1 VPFEYQPY
9 RSDLT
14 GTIADLMT
22 RGDRAR
28 AEALRAGGAAQARA
42 AEVSGRNAQE
52 LAGTIGNIAQGVG
65 HQVTQYYEDKPRMEM
80 QQLQLDAAKR
90 DAHEEAALRAIFAKP
105 EPPKPEEI
113 YQAVGPKKGAEIL
126 KGFAAL
132 RQENQKSYTST
143 QQLVGSITGGILA
156 LPEGLRAEA
165 YTHARENLV
174 SRGLVDPAQVPEQYD
189 PAFLQSAH
197 VAAMTPDK
205 QEDALNPRPVAVGS
219 GGLANPRTGEMVVQ
233 PAAKAAPVEKPPAV
247 GSFEDYVVRKYGQ
260 NPTPEQITE
269 GRKTYQQADDRPI
282 QPRIT
287 VNTPGAPGTALD
299 PDGLEYAATQYRV
312 TGAMPS
318 LGNGNGQIKAA
329 IINAAA
335 KQTKALS
342 QSPAVAIQKQAA
354 RKADGAALTAMTKAS
369 AAAESFE
376 TKAIAQADIVRGL
389 SNKVS
394 RTQFPII
401 NGALLAG
408 QRDIAGDANTQL
420 LFNALT
426 TFTSEYAKIVE
437 GSTGSAAG
445 SSDAA
450 RRAAASLISAS
461 LNKGTLA
468 QTLDLMQKEMRLT
481 VQGYG
486 ATIDHI
492 TGRMGGVPAQPGIED
507 TKVPVPAPAAPG
519 GMPSYA
525 DYLKTKGKG

>member
-189 PAFLQSAH
+189 PAFLQSRARRG
-197 VAAMTPDK
+197 D
-205 QEDALNPRPVAVGS
+205 DARQARGR
-219 GGLANPRTGEMVVQ
+219 AQ
-233 PAAKAAPVEKPPAV
+233 PAAGGGRVRGPGEPAHGRDGRPAGREGGAGGEAARGRELRRLRGA
-247 GSFEDYVVRKYGQ
+247 EVR
-260 NPTPEQITE
+260 PE
-269 GRKTYQQADDRPI
+269 
-282 QPRIT
+282 
-287 VNTPGAPGTALD
+287 
-299 PDGLEYAATQYRV
+299 PD
-312 TGAMPS
+312 TGADHRRGGRRINRRTIARFSRGSRSTHPAR
-318 LGNGNGQIKAA
+318 LGPRS
-329 IINAAA
+329 
-335 KQTKALS
+335 T
-342 QSPAVAIQKQAA
+342 
-354 RKADGAALTAMTKAS
+354 R
-369 AAAESFE
+369 
-376 TKAIAQADIVRGL
+376 
-389 SNKVS
+389 
-394 RTQFPII
+394 
-401 NGALLAG
+401 
-408 QRDIAGDANTQL
+408 
-420 LFNALT
+420 
-426 TFTSEYAKIVE
+426 
-437 GSTGSAAG
+437 TGS
-445 SSDAA
+445 SMP
-450 RRAAASLISAS
+450 RRSTA
-461 LNKGTLA
+461 
-468 QTLDLMQKEMRLT
+468 
-481 VQGYG
+481 
-486 ATIDHI
+486 
-492 TGRMGGVPAQPGIED
+492 
-507 TKVPVPAPAAPG
+507 
-519 GMPSYA
+519 
-525 DYLKTKGKG
+525 

>member
-1 VPFEYQPY
+1 
-9 RSDLT
+9 
-14 GTIADLMT
+14 
-22 RGDRAR
+22 
-28 AEALRAGGAAQARA
+28 
-42 AEVSGRNAQE
+42 
-52 LAGTIGNIAQGVG
+52 
-65 HQVTQYYEDKPRMEM
+65 
-80 QQLQLDAAKR
+80 
-90 DAHEEAALRAIFAKP
+90 
-105 EPPKPEEI
+105 
-113 YQAVGPKKGAEIL
+113 
-126 KGFAAL
+126 
-132 RQENQKSYTST
+132 
-143 QQLVGSITGGILA
+143 
-156 LPEGLRAEA
+156 
-165 YTHARENLV
+165 
-174 SRGLVDPAQVPEQYD
+174 
-189 PAFLQSAH
+189 
-197 VAAMTPDK
+197 
-205 QEDALNPRPVAVGS
+205 
-219 GGLANPRTGEMVVQ
+219 
-233 PAAKAAPVEKPPAV
+233 
-247 GSFEDYVVRKYGQ
+247 
-260 NPTPEQITE
+260 
-269 GRKTYQQADDRPI
+269 
-282 QPRIT
+282 
-287 VNTPGAPGTALD
+287 
-299 PDGLEYAATQYRV
+299 V

-486 ATIDHI
+486 ADDRPHYRPH
-492 TGRMGGVPAQPGIED
+492 GRRPRATWHRRHEGSCPGTRRAWRD
-507 TKVPVPAPAAPG
+507 A
-519 GMPSYA
+519 
-525 DYLKTKGKG
+525 